1 MINIHEIER
10 GMTPNPTR
18 QQVFLLAEKAGF
30 KFAGDDRNEDPCVIG
45 HDGNQAQEVFNF
57 ALLIMDYKQ
66 QQANEWRNKYEG
78 MRLEYEKRCE
88 RIFELREQM
97 HLVYK
102 TAHEFNT
109 STIKAFKKM
118 DRFMEKLK

>member
-1 MINIHEIER
+1 
-10 GMTPNPTR
+10 MTPNPTR
-18 QQVFLLAEKAGF
+18 QQLFRLAEKAGF
-30 KFAGDDRNEDPCVIG
+30 KFATEDRNENPVIG
-45 HDGNQAQEVFNF
+45 SVDDNLAETVFQF
-57 ALLIMDYKQ
+57 AVLVMGEKGKQ
-66 QQANEWRNKYEG
+66 TSEWRAQYEA

-97 HLVYK
+97 HLVYRS
-102 TAHEFNT
+102 AHEFNV

>member
-1 MINIHEIER
+1 
-10 GMTPNPTR
+10 MTPNPTR
-18 QQVFLLAEKAGF
+18 QQIFLLAEKAGF
-30 KFAGDDRNEDPCVIG
+30 EFVGADRNEEPYVIG
-45 HDGNQAQEVFNF
+45 RYGNCAEELFAF

-66 QQANEWRNKYEG
+66 QQANEWRDKYEG

-102 TAHEFNT
+102 TAHEFNS